1 MNYQKVILVGNVTKD
16 AKRQTSKKGDIH
28 FTTFSLAVSNGKD
41 STTYFPVVAFGKLGE
56 VTAKY
61 VTKGSQA
68 LVEGRI
74 RLSDKERVS
83 VIADKIQFGARPSP
97 IKPVEKVE

>member
-61 VTKGSQA
+61 VIQGSQA

-74 RLSDKERVS
+74 RLSEKGHLS
-83 VIADKIQFGARPSP
+83 VIADKVQFGARP
-97 IKPVEKVE
+97 KAVEKSE

>member
-28 FTTFSLAVSNGKD
+28 FTTFSFAVSNGKD

-74 RLSDKERVS
+74 QLSGKGQLS
-83 VIADKIQFGARPSP
+83 IIADKVQFGTRP
-97 IKPVEKVE
+97 KAVEKSE

>member
-16 AKRQTSKKGDIH
+16 AKRQTSKKGDIN
-28 FTTFSLAVSNGKD
+28 FTTFSLAVSSGKD
-41 STTYFPVVAFGKLGE
+41 STTYFPVVAFGKLGD

-74 RLSDKERVS
+74 QLSGKGQLS
-83 VIADKIQFGARPSP
+83 IIADKVQFGTRP
-97 IKPVEKVE
+97 KAVEKSE

>member
-1 MNYQKVILVGNVTKD
+1 MNYQKVILVGNVTND
-16 AKRQTSKKGDIH
+16 TKRQTSKKGDIH
-28 FTTFSLAVSNGKD
+28 FTTFSLSVSNGKD
-41 STTYFPVVAFGKLGE
+41 STTYFPVVAFGIQGE

-74 RLSDKERVS
+74 RMSEKGHLS
-83 VIADKIQFGARPSP
+83 VIADKVQFGARP
-97 IKPVEKVE
+97 KAVEKSE

>member
-74 RLSDKERVS
+74 QINVKGRLS

-97 IKPVEKVE
+97 IKPVEKTK